1 MLLVHCTRGVRAW
14 FSESTMHSTAFNSSN
29 TQYDTKGIS
38 RNGRFTNKNTR
49 IRKMESFVTTTI
61 TKSSTQHNKQ
71 RSDRLP
77 KKRTTMYDWRRV
89 ITPSLIRVH
98 RKTNEK
104 IVAILASYCVYDDI
118 REQHETR
125 HHPHHHRNYA
135 LNARIGN
142 QQTPQTNEVLT
153 TSDRSD
159 RMEKAGT

>member
-98 RKTNEK
+98 WKTNEK
-104 IVAILASYCVYDDI
+104 NHRCTRVVLRIRRHTRTARYKAPSSPTSELCTKRDD
-118 REQHETR
+118 RQS
-125 HHPHHHRNYA
+125 
-135 LNARIGN
+135 
-142 QQTPQTNEVLT
+142 TNT
-153 TSDRSD
+153 TNKRS
-159 RMEKAGT
+159 TYH